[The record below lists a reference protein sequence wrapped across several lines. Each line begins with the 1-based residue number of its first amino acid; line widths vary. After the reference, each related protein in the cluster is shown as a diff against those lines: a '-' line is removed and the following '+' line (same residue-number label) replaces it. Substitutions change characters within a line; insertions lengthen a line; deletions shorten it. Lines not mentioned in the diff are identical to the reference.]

1 MGIHGMERGIR
12 EGATAVMEMD
22 NTAQDQS
29 AFTEITLE
37 AILSRENLTLALKG
51 VEANKGAP
59 GVDGMTTEELRK
71 YIFEHP
77 GELTSAILSGK
88 YRPAPVKRVTIPKPE
103 KGKFRNL
110 GIPTVI
116 DRLVQQAVAQKLSY
130 SYDGT
135 FSMSSFGFRPTRS
148 AHDAIFK
155 VMSEADQGYV
165 WAVDMDLEK
174 FFDTVNHS
182 RLIRK
187 LSTRIKDG
195 RVISLITRMLKSG
208 GWTQGKVEKSEVGLM
223 QGGPLSPLLANIYL
237 DELDKEL
244 EKRGHRFARYA
255 DDLVILCK
263 SKRSAQ
269 RTLKSVTRFIEGRM
283 KLKINE
289 TKTTDSHITRGV
301 KFLGHGFYKTKDG
314 YFPTVHPKSKE
325 RLKNALREILSRN
338 RKQSIPVV
346 KEMLNKKLRGWCEYF
361 KFAKYEKWSKA
372 TDEWIRRR
380 IRQLLWKTWK
390 LVRTKYAALRK
401 LGCTHERAVQW
412 ANTRKSYWHI
422 ANSYILATTLNNDFL
437 KTQGWSWL
445 GLTRVDGYGG

>member
-1 MGIHGMERGIR
+1 MERGIR

-29 AFTEITLE
+29 AFTEISLE
-37 AILSRENLTLALKG
+37 AILSRENLTLALKR
-51 VEANKGAP
+51 VEATKGAP

-77 GELTSAILSGK
+77 GELTSAILTGK

-187 LSTRIKDG
+187 LSARIKDG

-208 GWTQGKVEKSEVGLM
+208 VWTQGKVEKTEVGLM

-283 KLKINE
+283 KLKVNE
-289 TKTTDSHITRGV
+289 TKTTVSHITHGV

-325 RLKNALREILSRN
+325 RLKDALREILSRN

-361 KFAKYEKWSKA
+361 KFAKYEVWSRT

-390 LVRTKYAALRK
+390 RVRTKYAALRK

-412 ANTRKSYWHI
+412 ANTRKGYWHI
-422 ANSYILATTLNNDFL
+422 ANSHILATTLNNDFL

-445 GLTRVDGYGG
+445 GLT

>member
-1 MGIHGMERGIR
+1 MERGIR

-37 AILSRENLTLALKG
+37 AILSRENLTLALKR

-187 LSTRIKDG
+187 LSARIKDG

-208 GWTQGKVEKSEVGLM
+208 VWTQGKVEKSEVGLM

-263 SKRSAQ
+263 SKRSTQ

-283 KLKINE
+283 KLKVNE
-289 TKTTDSHITRGV
+289 TKTTVNYITHGV
-301 KFLGHGFYKTKDG
+301 KFLGHGFYKTKEG
-314 YFPTVHPKSKE
+314 YFPTVHSKSKE
-325 RLKNALREILSRN
+325 RLKNSLREILCRN
-338 RKQSIPVV
+338 RRQSIPAV
-346 KEMLNKKLRGWCEYF
+346 KETLNRKLRGWCEYF
-361 KFAKYEKWSKA
+361 KYAKYEVWSKL

-390 LVRTKYAALRK
+390 RVRTRYAALRK
-401 LGCTHERAVQW
+401 LGCTHRQAIQW
-412 ANTRKSYWHI
+412 ANTRKSYWRI
-422 ANSYILATTLNNDFL
+422 ANSHILATTLNNDFL

>member
-1 MGIHGMERGIR
+1 MERGIR

-361 KFAKYEKWSKA
+361 KFAKYEMWSKA

>member
-255 DDLVILCK
+255 DGLVILCK

-283 KLKINE
+283 KLKNNE
-289 TKTTDSHITRGV
+289 TKTTVSHITRGV

>member
-1 MGIHGMERGIR
+1 M
-12 EGATAVMEMD
+12 MEMD

-37 AILSRENLTLALKG
+37 AILSRENLTLALKR
-51 VEANKGAP
+51 VEANKGAL

-208 GWTQGKVEKSEVGLM
+208 VWTQGKVEKSEVGLM
-223 QGGPLSPLLANIYL
+223 QGGPLSPLRANIYL
-237 DELDKEL
+237 NELDKEL

-289 TKTTDSHITRGV
+289 TKTTVSHITRGV

-346 KEMLNKKLRGWCEYF
+346 KEMLNKKLHGWCEYF
-361 KFAKYEKWSKA
+361 KFAKYEEWSKA

>member
-1 MGIHGMERGIR
+1 M
-12 EGATAVMEMD
+12 MEMD

-37 AILSRENLTLALKG
+37 AILSRENLTLALKR

-103 KGKFRNL
+103 KGKYRNL

-130 SYDGT
+130 SYDDT

-208 GWTQGKVEKSEVGLM
+208 VWTQGKVEKSEVGLM

-289 TKTTDSHITRGV
+289 TKTTVSHITRGV

>member
-37 AILSRENLTLALKG
+37 AILSRENLTLALKR
-51 VEANKGAP
+51 VEANKGAL

-208 GWTQGKVEKSEVGLM
+208 VWTQGKVEKSEVGLM
-223 QGGPLSPLLANIYL
+223 QGGPLSPLRANIYL

-289 TKTTDSHITRGV
+289 TKTTVSHITRGV

-346 KEMLNKKLRGWCEYF
+346 KEMLNKKLHGWCEYF
-361 KFAKYEKWSKA
+361 KFAKYEEWSKA

>member
-1 MGIHGMERGIR
+1 MARGIR

-195 RVISLITRMLKSG
+195 RVISPITRMLKSG

-283 KLKINE
+283 KLKNNE
-289 TKTTDSHITRGV
+289 TKTTVSHITRGV

>member
-77 GELTSAILSGK
+77 GELTSAILSRK

-208 GWTQGKVEKSEVGLM
+208 VWTQGKVEKSEVGLM

>member
-1 MGIHGMERGIR
+1 
-12 EGATAVMEMD
+12 MEMD

-37 AILSRENLTLALKG
+37 AILSRENLALALKR

-59 GVDGMTTEELRK
+59 GVDGMMTEELRN
-71 YIFEHP
+71 YIFDHP

-130 SYDGT
+130 SYDST
-135 FSMSSFGFRPTRS
+135 FSMSSFGFRPTRN

-155 VMSEADQGYV
+155 VMGEADQGNV

-187 LSTRIKDG
+187 LSERIKDG

-208 GWTQGKVEKSEVGLM
+208 VSVDGKVEKSDVGLM

-244 EKRGHRFARYA
+244 ERRGHRFVRYA

-269 RTLKSVTRFIEGRM
+269 RTLASVTRFVEGRM
-283 KLKINE
+283 KLKVNE
-289 TKTTDSHITRGV
+289 TKTTVSYIALGV

-314 YFPTVHPKSKE
+314 FFPTVHPKSKE
-325 RLKNALREILSRN
+325 RLKNALREILARN
-338 RKQSIPVV
+338 RKKSIEEV
-346 KEMLNKKLRGWCEYF
+346 KETLWKKLRGWCEYF
-361 KFAKYEKWSKA
+361 KFAKYETWTRD

-390 LVRTKYAALRK
+390 RVRTRYAALRK
-401 LGCTHERAVQW
+401 LGCSHFRALQW

-422 ANSYILATTLNNDFL
+422 ANSWILSTT
-437 KTQGWSWL
+437 
-445 GLTRVDGYGG
+445 

>member
-1 MGIHGMERGIR
+1 MERGTQ

-37 AILSRENLTLALKG
+37 AILSRENLALALKR

-59 GVDGMTTEELRK
+59 GVDGMTTEELRG
-71 YIFEHP
+71 YIFDHP

-130 SYDGT
+130 SYDST
-135 FSMSSFGFRPTRS
+135 FSMSSFGFRPTRN

-155 VMSEADQGYV
+155 VMGEADQGNV

-187 LSTRIKDG
+187 LSERIKDG

-208 GWTQGKVEKSEVGLM
+208 VSVDGKVEKSDVGLM

-244 EKRGHRFARYA
+244 ERRGHRFVRYA

-269 RTLKSVTRFIEGRM
+269 RTLASVTRFVEGRM
-283 KLKINE
+283 KLKVNE
-289 TKTTDSHITRGV
+289 TKTTVSYIALGV

-314 YFPTVHPKSKE
+314 FFPTVHPKSKE
-325 RLKNALREILSRN
+325 RLKNALREILARN
-338 RKQSIPVV
+338 RKKSIEEV
-346 KEMLNKKLRGWCEYF
+346 KETLWKKLRGWCEYF
-361 KFAKYEKWSKA
+361 KFAKYEKWA
-372 TDEWIRRR
+372 RPTDEWIRRR

-390 LVRTKYAALRK
+390 RVRTRYAALRK
-401 LGCTHERAVQW
+401 LGCSHFRALQW

-422 ANSYILATTLNNDFL
+422 ANSWILSTTLNNDFL
-437 KTQGWSWL
+437 KNHGWCWL
-445 GLTRVDGYGG
+445 GLARVNGYGD

>member
-1 MGIHGMERGIR
+1 
-12 EGATAVMEMD
+12 
-22 NTAQDQS
+22 
-29 AFTEITLE
+29 
-37 AILSRENLTLALKG
+37 
-51 VEANKGAP
+51 
-59 GVDGMTTEELRK
+59 MTTEELRK

-283 KLKINE
+283 KLKNNE
-289 TKTTDSHITRGV
+289 TKTTVSHITRGV

>member
-1 MGIHGMERGIR
+1 
-12 EGATAVMEMD
+12 MEMD

-37 AILSRENLTLALKG
+37 AILSRENLTLALKR

-103 KGKFRNL
+103 KGEFRNL
-110 GIPTVI
+110 GIPTVT

-135 FSMSSFGFRPTRS
+135 FSMSSFGFRPTRG

-208 GWTQGKVEKSEVGLM
+208 VWTQGKVEKSEIGLM

-283 KLKINE
+283 KLKVNE
-289 TKTTDSHITRGV
+289 TKTTVSHITFGV
-301 KFLGHGFYKTKDG
+301 KFLGHGFYKTRDG
-314 YFPTVHPKSKE
+314 YFPTVHSKSKE
-325 RLKNALREILSRN
+325 RLKNTFREILSRN
-338 RKQSIPVV
+338 RKQSISAV
-346 KEMLNKKLRGWCEYF
+346 KETLYKKLRGWCEYF
-361 KFAKYEKWSKA
+361 KFAKYETWSKA

-390 LVRTKYAALRK
+390 RVRTRYAALRK
-401 LGCTHERAVQW
+401 LGCSQEQAIQW
-412 ANTRKSYWHI
+412 ANTRKSYWRI
-422 ANSYILATTLNNDFL
+422 ANSHILATTLNNDFL

>member
-1 MGIHGMERGIR
+1 ME
-12 EGATAVMEMD
+12 

-29 AFTEITLE
+29 VFTEITLE
-37 AILSRENLTLALKG
+37 AILSRENLTLALKR

-59 GVDGMTTEELRK
+59 GVDGMTTEEIRK
-71 YIFEHP
+71 YIFDHP
-77 GELTSAILSGK
+77 GELTSAILSGT

-130 SYDGT
+130 SYDST

-155 VMSEADQGYV
+155 VMGEADKGNV

-174 FFDTVNHS
+174 FFDTVDHS

-208 GWTQGKVEKSEVGLM
+208 VSVDGKVEKSDVGLM

-244 EKRGHRFARYA
+244 ERRGHRFARYA

-263 SKRSAQ
+263 SKRAAQ
-269 RTLKSVTRFIEGRM
+269 RTLTSITRFIEGRM
-283 KLKINE
+283 KLKVNE
-289 TKTTDSHITRGV
+289 AKTTVSYITRGV
-301 KFLGHGFYKTKDG
+301 KFLGYGFYKTKDG
-314 YFPTVHPKSKE
+314 FFPTVHPKSKA
-325 RLKNALREILSRN
+325 RLKNALKEVLSRN
-338 RKQSIPVV
+338 RKMSIDDV
-346 KEMLNKKLRGWCEYF
+346 KKRLCKKLRGWCEYF
-361 KFAKYEKWSKA
+361 KYAKYEKWAKQ

-390 LVRTKYAALRK
+390 RVRTRYAALRR
-401 LGCTHERAVQW
+401 LGCSHEQAYQW
-412 ANTRKSYWHI
+412 ANTRRSYWRIAHSHI
-422 ANSYILATTLNNDFL
+422 LSTTLDNDFL
-437 KTQGWSWL
+437 KTHGWCWL
-445 GLTRVDGYGG
+445 GLTRVNGYGD

>member
-1 MGIHGMERGIR
+1 M
-12 EGATAVMEMD
+12 MEMD

-29 AFTEITLE
+29 AFTDITLE
-37 AILSRENLTLALKG
+37 AILSRENLTLALKR

-103 KGKFRNL
+103 KGKYRNL

-208 GWTQGKVEKSEVGLM
+208 VWTQGKVEKSEVGLM

-283 KLKINE
+283 KLKVNE
-289 TKTTDSHITRGV
+289 TKTTVSHITRGV

-361 KFAKYEKWSKA
+361 KFAKYEMWSKA

>member
-1 MGIHGMERGIR
+1 MGRGIR
-12 EGATAVMEMD
+12 EGATAVKEMD

-37 AILSRENLTLALKG
+37 AILSRENLTLALKR

-103 KGKFRNL
+103 KGKYRNL

-130 SYDGT
+130 SYDDT

-208 GWTQGKVEKSEVGLM
+208 VWTQGKVEKSEVGLM

-283 KLKINE
+283 KLKVNE
-289 TKTTDSHITRGV
+289 TKTTVSHITRGV

-314 YFPTVHPKSKE
+314 YLPTVHPKSKE

-361 KFAKYEKWSKA
+361 KFAKYEMWSKA
-372 TDEWIRRR
+372 MDEWIRRR

-390 LVRTKYAALRK
+390 LVRTKYAAQRK
-401 LGCTHERAVQW
+401 LGCPHGQAIQW
-412 ANTRKSYWHI
+412 SNTRKSYWRIAHSHI
-422 ANSYILATTLNNDFL
+422 LSTTLSNDFL

>member
-1 MGIHGMERGIR
+1 MERGIR

-208 GWTQGKVEKSEVGLM
+208 VWTQGKVEKSEVGLM

-289 TKTTDSHITRGV
+289 TKTTVSHITRGV

-346 KEMLNKKLRGWCEYF
+346 KEMLNKKLHGWCEYF
-361 KFAKYEKWSKA
+361 KFAKYEEWSKA

>member
-1 MGIHGMERGIR
+1 MGRGIR

-37 AILSRENLTLALKG
+37 AILSRENLTLALKR

-103 KGKFRNL
+103 KGKYRNL

-130 SYDGT
+130 SYDDT

-148 AHDAIFK
+148 AHDAMFK

-208 GWTQGKVEKSEVGLM
+208 VWTQGKVEKSEVGLI

-283 KLKINE
+283 KLKVNE
-289 TKTTDSHITRGV
+289 TKTTVSHITRGV

-361 KFAKYEKWSKA
+361 KFAKYEMWSKA

>member
-1 MGIHGMERGIR
+1 MERGIR

-77 GELTSAILSGK
+77 GELTSAILSRK

-208 GWTQGKVEKSEVGLM
+208 VWTQGKVEKSEVGLM

-289 TKTTDSHITRGV
+289 TKTTVSHITRGV

>member
-1 MGIHGMERGIR
+1 MGRGIQ

-37 AILSRENLTLALKG
+37 AILSRENLALALKR

-59 GVDGMTTEELRK
+59 GVDGMMTEELRN
-71 YIFEHP
+71 YIFDHP

-130 SYDGT
+130 SYDST
-135 FSMSSFGFRPTRS
+135 FSMSSFGFRPTRN

-155 VMSEADQGYV
+155 VMGEADQGNV

-187 LSTRIKDG
+187 LSERIKDG

-208 GWTQGKVEKSEVGLM
+208 VSVDGKVEKSDVGLM

-244 EKRGHRFARYA
+244 ERRGHRFVRYA

-269 RTLKSVTRFIEGRM
+269 RTLASVTRFVEGRM
-283 KLKINE
+283 KLKVNE
-289 TKTTDSHITRGV
+289 TKTTVSYIALGV

-314 YFPTVHPKSKE
+314 FFPTVHPKSKE
-325 RLKNALREILSRN
+325 RLKNALREILARN
-338 RKQSIPVV
+338 RKKSIEEV
-346 KEMLNKKLRGWCEYF
+346 KETLWKKFRGWCEYF
-361 KFAKYEKWSKA
+361 KFAKYEKWA
-372 TDEWIRRR
+372 RPTDEWIRRR

-390 LVRTKYAALRK
+390 RVRTRYAALRK
-401 LGCTHERAVQW
+401 LGCSHFRALQW

-422 ANSYILATTLNNDFL
+422 ANSWILSTTLNNDFL
-437 KTQGWSWL
+437 KNHGWCWL
-445 GLTRVDGYGG
+445 GLARVNGYGD

>member
-1 MGIHGMERGIR
+1 MERGIR

-208 GWTQGKVEKSEVGLM
+208 VWTQGKVEKSEVGLM

-346 KEMLNKKLRGWCEYF
+346 KEMLNKKLHGWCEYF